1 MTMALLVVTM
11 LHAGRATEAS
21 PPPLGLPPIPVP
33 VDNPQTP
40 EKTALGDRLLNGNRF
55 HNIGVGINRIQDDVP
70 KLAKEYLWAEAT
82 AAEVDIEALAEA
94 RSSEL
99 GRFAVT
105 TRVDEVEAFKTPR
118 LRNVAQT
125 APFMHDGGLKTSRE
139 VLVHHHNGGVTN
151 EGDAVND
158 FLSGGIRPL
167 GLSDG
172 EIDDLVTF
180 MESLTSPEF
189 ADASIG
195 E

>member
-1 MTMALLVVTM
+1 MRVHTIGIIMTMALLVVTM

-21 PPPLGLPPIPVP
+21 PPPLELPPIPVP
-33 VDNPQTP
+33 VDNP
-40 EKTALGDRLLNGNRF
+40 
-55 HNIGVGINRIQDDVP
+55 HDVP
-70 KLAKEYLWAEAT
+70 KLAKEYLWAEAN

-105 TRVDEVEAFKTPR
+105 TRVDEVEAFKPPR

-125 APFMHDGGLKTSRE
+125 APFMHDGGLKTWRE
-139 VLVHHHNGGVTN
+139 VLVHHHNDGVTN